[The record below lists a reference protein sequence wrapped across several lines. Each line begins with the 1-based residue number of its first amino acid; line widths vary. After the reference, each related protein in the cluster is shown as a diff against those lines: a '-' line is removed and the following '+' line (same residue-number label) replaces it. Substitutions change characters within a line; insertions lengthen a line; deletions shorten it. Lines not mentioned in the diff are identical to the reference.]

1 MVRELHLITV
11 SMQRRAPNRNPR
23 MSGMATIGG
32 EVIMGN
38 KFTEQEVS
46 TVCHGLLTGDMDT
59 WQAAEF
65 LQVFFTGHGFGLS
78 RDAAV
83 RAAALMEI
91 SGCDTEVVR
100 RELDRLAL
108 VM

>member
-1 MVRELHLITV
+1 
-11 SMQRRAPNRNPR
+11 MQRRTPNRNLNVNA
-23 MSGMATIGG
+23 GMTPIGG
-32 EVIMGN
+32 AVIMSA

-46 TVCHGLLTGDMDT
+46 TVAHGLLHGEMDT

-65 LQVFFTGHGFGLS
+65 LQIFFTGHGFGLS
-78 RDAAV
+78 HDAAV
-83 RAAALMEI
+83 RAAALMG
-91 SGCDTEVVR
+91 STGCDMEVVR

>member
-1 MVRELHLITV
+1 
-11 SMQRRAPNRNPR
+11 
-23 MSGMATIGG
+23 MSAGMTMIGG
-32 EVIMGN
+32 EVIMGE

-46 TVCHGLLTGDMDT
+46 TVCHGLLHGEMDT

-65 LQVFFTGHGFGLS
+65 LQIFFTGHGFGLS
-78 RDAAV
+78 REAAV
-83 RAAALMEI
+83 RAAALMGS
-91 SGCDTEVVR
+91 SGCDMEVVR